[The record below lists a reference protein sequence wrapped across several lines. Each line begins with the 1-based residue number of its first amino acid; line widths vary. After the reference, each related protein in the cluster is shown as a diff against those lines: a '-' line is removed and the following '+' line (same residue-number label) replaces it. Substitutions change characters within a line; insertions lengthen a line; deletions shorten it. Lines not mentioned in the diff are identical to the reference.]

1 MNAKQRKE
9 LSAIMSEM
17 EALLSRL
24 ETIHDEETEKLSNME
39 EKLGQTERYQKMED
53 EAGYIESA
61 KDNLQSAI
69 DELGN
74 LELN

>member
-17 EALLSRL
+17 EGLLSRL
-24 ETIHDEETEKLSNME
+24 ETLHDEETEKLSNME
-39 EKLGQTERYQKMED
+39 EKLGQTERYQTMEE

-61 KDNLQSAI
+61 KDSLQSAI
-69 DELGN
+69 DEMGN
-74 LELN
+74 FSF

>member
-9 LSAIMSEM
+9 LSAIMSEL
-17 EALLSRL
+17 EGLLSRI

-39 EKLGQTERYQKMED
+39 EKLGQTERYQTMEE

-61 KDNLQSAI
+61 KEAVQSAI

-74 LELN
+74 LSF